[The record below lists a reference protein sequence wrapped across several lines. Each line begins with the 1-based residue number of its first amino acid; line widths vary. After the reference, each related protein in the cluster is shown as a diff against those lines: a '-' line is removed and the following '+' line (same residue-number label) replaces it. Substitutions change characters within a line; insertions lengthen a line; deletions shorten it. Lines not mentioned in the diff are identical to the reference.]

1 MEKRRHPR
9 VEINLPVTVRHK
21 GKLIP
26 ATAVN
31 VSCGGMYLVT
41 EGGALSEDSSVEV
54 TFDLNGET
62 RDVSLC
68 GVVSRV
74 EGTERPH
81 VGVQFGSFFSAGHKA
96 LREFL
101 RKHLS

>member
-9 VEINLPVTVRHK
+9 VTVELPVTIRHK

-31 VSCGGMYLVT
+31 VSCGGMFLET
-41 EGGALSEDSSVEV
+41 EGTDLTENSPVEI
-54 TFDLNGET
+54 TFDLNEEA
-62 RDVSLC
+62 RDISLC
-68 GVVSRV
+68 GVISRV
-74 EGTERPH
+74 ESEEKPRI
-81 VGVQFGSFFSAGHKA
+81 GVQFGSVFSAGHKA

-101 RKHLS
+101 RRHLN

>member
-9 VEINLPVTVRHK
+9 VALDLPVTVRHK

-41 EGGALSEDSSVEV
+41 EGETLSENSSVEI
-54 TFDLNGET
+54 TFDLNEET

-68 GVVSRV
+68 GVISRV
-74 EGTERPH
+74 EKTDRPRI
-81 VGVQFGSFFSAGHKA
+81 GVQFGSFFSAGHRA

-101 RKHLS
+101 RKHLN

>member
-9 VEINLPVTVRHK
+9 VELDIPVTLRHK

-26 ATAVN
+26 ATVLN
-31 VSCGGMYLVT
+31 VSCGGMYLVAD
-41 EGGALSEDSSVEV
+41 GEDLAENTTVEV
-54 TFDLNGET
+54 TFDLDGEH
-62 RDVSLC
+62 RDVSVC

-74 EGTERPH
+74 EKTDRPRI
-81 VGVQFGSFFSAGHKA
+81 GVQFGSFFSAGHKA

-101 RKHLS
+101 KKHLN